1 MPPKDLY
8 SASMAAGKAAGK
20 YSSTLADISGVGDE
34 MSFYQREAA
43 MNLQQQGQLFG
54 VIGAGIELTS
64 TLYGGRQDRL
74 KREETMGDI
83 QTSMVQKDYEENKL
97 GEGFDT
103 FEEFKKSDMFTE
115 TRKKYEPKQTTSFLD
130 RVLGKEKKYQFGES
144 PYELSK
150 TDISLWGKVS
160 KSSQMADFYGDKFT
174 SVSNIISLN
183 QSNDTNYDDEPTY
196 RKWKGMAGNKD
207 KRRRDYYKEYPM
219 FGGGGQ

>member
-54 VIGAGIELTS
+54 AIGAGMELTS
-64 TLYGGRQDRL
+64 TLYGGWQDRQER
-74 KREETMGDI
+74 KETMGDI
-83 QTSMVQKDYEENKL
+83 QTKMVEHEFRDPKGKVGRD
-97 GEGFDT
+97 FDT

-115 TRKKYEPKQTTSFLD
+115 AREKYKPQQTTSFLD
-130 RVLGKEKKYQFGES
+130 RLMGKEKKYQFGES

-150 TDISLWGKVS
+150 TDISLWGKFGQAS
-160 KSSQMADFYGDKFT
+160 KMEKFFGDKYSSFLDA
-174 SVSNIISLN
+174 SSLGL
-183 QSNDTNYDDEPTY
+183 DE
-196 RKWKGMAGNKD
+196 
-207 KRRRDYYKEYPM
+207 
-219 FGGGGQ
+219 